1 VLDLAHVRVYL
12 DSNVLFSASLKENS
26 RLLRLWRL
34 RKVTPV
40 TSRYS
45 IEEITR
51 NLKTPGHDLR
61 FANLLTRTEIVSDAD
76 IRLIPSH
83 IMLVAKDAP
92 ILATSIGASV
102 DYLVTGDTKHFAHL
116 YGKTVSGVHILTS
129 ADFIDQRLDRLRE

>member
-1 VLDLAHVRVYL
+1 M
-12 DSNVLFSASLKENS
+12 FSASLKENS
-26 RLLRLWRL
+26 RFLRFWRL
-34 RKVTPV
+34 REVSPV

-51 NLKTPGHDLR
+51 NLKTAGHELR
-61 FANLLTRTEIVSDAD
+61 LANLLTLTEIVSDAD
-76 IRLIPSH
+76 IRLIPSY
-83 IMLVAKDAP
+83 IKIAAKDAP

-129 ADFIDQRLDRLRE
+129 ADFIDLHEDRLGE